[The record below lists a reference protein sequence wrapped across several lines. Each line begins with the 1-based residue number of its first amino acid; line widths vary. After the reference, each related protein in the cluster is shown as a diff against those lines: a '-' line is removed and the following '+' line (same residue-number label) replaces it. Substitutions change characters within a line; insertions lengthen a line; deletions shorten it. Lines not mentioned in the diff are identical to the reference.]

1 MQVLLLELGPPE
13 VFLNSC
19 PEPPSSSHIHTAI
32 TLLHQM
38 KAITTTTTTT
48 TATATATPTIT
59 TTANTEKVRIMTLT
73 PLGYHLARLPM
84 DVKIAK
90 TLIYACILDCIEP
103 ILTIAAAMGGKSIYY
118 IPPSKVEEAF
128 LMHLKYSK
136 RFQSASYLIQLYN
149 KEQQQQQQ
157 KEQLVNYNMRTN
169 NNTGKLHNDY
179 NSINDTNTYT
189 SINNNTLYIPYTIVA
204 AAAQE
209 GYNEDEEP
217 IMTMHELSLL

>member
-1 MQVLLLELGPPE
+1 MLELGPPE

-38 KAITTTTTTT
+38 KAITTTTTALTPTT
-48 TATATATPTIT
+48 TNS
-59 TTANTEKVRIMTLT
+59 TANAEKVRIMTLT

-103 ILTIAAAMGGKSIYY
+103 VLTIAAAIGGKSIYY

-149 KEQQQQQQ
+149 KEHQLEQKQQQDVI
-157 KEQLVNYNMRTN
+157 K
-169 NNTGKLHNDY
+169 NNTQTTVTTNTTGKIY
-179 NSINDTNTYT
+179 NINTYT
-189 SINNNTLYIPYTIVA
+189 IYTNPNNYTLCIYHT
-204 AAAQE
+204 QQ
-209 GYNEDEEP
+209 
-217 IMTMHELSLL
+217 